1 MKSHSPKEVSLSN
14 SADRHGDAQSRPAS
28 RDDVPAFE
36 GASSSAPPLTPS
48 EDRQWATL
56 AHFLGILGF
65 VPSLIIFLIYRD
77 RGPFTEQESKEAFN
91 FTFPPSILA
100 AVCLLL
106 SLIPGIG
113 GIFAVLNALIWV
125 TLAAFSVA
133 AGIHVNRGKPYRYPV
148 NLRIFH

>member
-1 MKSHSPKEVSLSN
+1 MSN
-14 SADRHGDAQSRPAS
+14 SADRNGDAKSRPAP
-28 RDDVPAFE
+28 REEVPALQ

-65 VPSLIIFLIYRD
+65 VPSLVIFLIFRD
-77 RGPFTEQESKEAFN
+77 RGPFTEQEAKEAFN
-91 FTFPPSILA
+91 FTFPPSIA
-100 AVCLLL
+100 AGVCLLL

-125 TLAAFSVA
+125 TLAGFAVA
-133 AGIHVNRGKPYRYPV
+133 AGIQVNRGRPYRYPY
-148 NLRIFH
+148 NLRLFH

>member
-1 MKSHSPKEVSLSN
+1 MSN
-14 SADRHGDAQSRPAS
+14 SADRHSGASSRPAPP
-28 RDDVPAFE
+28 DNVPVFE
-36 GASSSAPPLTPS
+36 GASLSAPPLTPS

-91 FTFPPSILA
+91 FTFPPSIAA

-106 SLIPGIG
+106 SLLPGIG

-125 TLAAFSVA
+125 TLAAFAVA
-133 AGIHVNRGKPYRYPV
+133 AGIHVNRGRPYRYPF

>member
-1 MKSHSPKEVSLSN
+1 MSN
-14 SADRHGDAQSRPAS
+14 SADRHSGASSRPAP
-28 RDDVPAFE
+28 RDNVPEFQ
-36 GASSSAPPLTPS
+36 GASPSAPPLTPA

-91 FTFPPSILA
+91 FTFPPSIAA

-106 SLIPGIG
+106 SLLPGIG

-125 TLAAFSVA
+125 TLAGFAVA
-133 AGIHVNRGKPYRYPV
+133 AGIHVNRGRPYRYPF

>member
-1 MKSHSPKEVSLSN
+1 MSN
-14 SADRHGDAQSRPAS
+14 NADQHREPRSRPVS
-28 RDDVPAFE
+28 RGSDGAFQ
-36 GASSSAPPLTPS
+36 GSSSDALPLTPS

-65 VPSLIIFLIYRD
+65 VPSLIIFLIFRD
-77 RGPFTEQESKEAFN
+77 RGQFTAQESKEAFN

-100 AVCLLL
+100 AISLLL
-106 SLIPGIG
+106 SLLPVVG
-113 GIFAVLNALIWV
+113 GIFAVLNAVIWV

-133 AGIHVNRGKPYRYPV
+133 AGIHVNRGRPYRYPF

>member
-1 MKSHSPKEVSLSN
+1 MSN
-14 SADRHGDAQSRPAS
+14 SADRHGDARSRPAP
-28 RDDVPAFE
+28 RANIPAFQ
-36 GASSSAPPLTPS
+36 GASASAPPLTPS

-65 VPSLIIFLIYRD
+65 VPSLVIFLIFRD
-77 RGPFTEQESKEAFN
+77 RGPFTEQEAKEAFN
-91 FTFPPSILA
+91 FTFPPSIVA
-100 AVCLLL
+100 GICLLL

-125 TLAAFSVA
+125 TLAGFAVA
-133 AGIHVNRGKPYRYPV
+133 AGIHVNRGRPYRYPY

>member
-1 MKSHSPKEVSLSN
+1 MYN
-14 SADRHGDAQSRPAS
+14 SADRHGDASSPLAP
-28 RDDVPAFE
+28 RDRVPAFQ
-36 GASSSAPPLTPS
+36 GASSSAPPLSPS

-65 VPSLIIFLIYRD
+65 VPSLVIYLIFRD

-91 FTFPPSILA
+91 FTFPPSIA
-100 AVCLLL
+100 AGICLLL
-106 SLIPGIG
+106 SLVPGIG

-133 AGIHVNRGKPYRYPV
+133 AGIHVNRGRPYQYPF

>member
-1 MKSHSPKEVSLSN
+1 MPNSVSQ
-14 SADRHGDAQSRPAS
+14 DR
-28 RDDVPAFE
+28 VEAFE
-36 GASSSAPPLTPS
+36 GASPSALPLTPS

-65 VPSLIIFLIYRD
+65 VPSLVIFLIFRD
-77 RGPFTEQESKEAFN
+77 RGPFTEQESREAFN
-91 FTFPPSILA
+91 FTFPPSIAAGLA
-100 AVCLLL
+100 LLL

-113 GIFAVLNALIWV
+113 GIFAVINALIWV

-133 AGIHVNRGKPYRYPV
+133 AGIQVNRGRPYRYPF

>member
-1 MKSHSPKEVSLSN
+1 MSN
-14 SADRHGDAQSRPAS
+14 SAERRGDAHPA
-28 RDDVPAFE
+28 PAPQDKTAAFH

-65 VPSLIIFLIYRD
+65 VPSLVIFLVFRD

-100 AVCLLL
+100 GLCLLL

-133 AGIHVNRGKPYRYPV
+133 AGIHVNRGRPYRYPL

>member
-1 MKSHSPKEVSLSN
+1 MKPNSPKEFSLSN
-14 SADRHGDAQSRPAS
+14 SANRRGDAQSPPAPQD
-28 RDDVPAFE
+28 RTTAFQ

-91 FTFPPSILA
+91 FTFPPSIIA
-100 AVCLLL
+100 GVCLLL
-106 SLIPGIG
+106 SLLPGIG
-113 GIFAVLNALIWV
+113 GLFAVLNALIWV

-133 AGIHVNRGKPYRYPV
+133 AGIHVNRGTPYQYPL

>member
-1 MKSHSPKEVSLSN
+1 MSN
-14 SADRHGDAQSRPAS
+14 SADRHSDASSRPAPP
-28 RDDVPAFE
+28 DNVHAFQ
-36 GASSSAPPLTPS
+36 GASDSAPPLTPA

-91 FTFPPSILA
+91 FTFPPSIAA

-106 SLIPGIG
+106 SLLPGIG

-125 TLAAFSVA
+125 TLAGFAVA
-133 AGIHVNRGKPYRYPV
+133 AGIHVNRGRPYRYPF